1 MSRDEV
7 RYVPFSN
14 SSLRRSNFDSL
25 AYCELYIAIAAIT
38 LRVLPLVELFETD
51 EGDVQF
57 DHDLFIPMA
66 KAESLGV
73 RIRGKKA

>member
-7 RYVPFSN
+7 RYVPFSS
-14 SSLRRSNFDSL
+14 SSLRRPNFDSL
-25 AYCELYIAIAAIT
+25 AYCELYIAAAAIT
-38 LRVLPLVELFETD
+38 LRVLPLVELFDTD

-57 DHDLFIPMA
+57 DHDMFVPMA
-66 KAESLGV
+66 KVESLGV

>member
-1 MSRDEV
+1 MSGDEV
-7 RYVPFSN
+7 RYVLFPS
-14 SSLRRSNFDSL
+14 SSLRRSNFNSL
-25 AYCELYIAIAAIT
+25 AYCELYIAAATIT
-38 LRVLPLVELFETD
+38 LRVLPLVELFDTD
-51 EGDVQF
+51 ESDVQF